1 MHALPAWADLRRAL
15 PQANVSWV
23 VEPAFAPLLRLAGV
37 SGVIEAPLRSWRGR
51 WFSAEART
59 GRAQL
64 RAALQADAWD
74 AVIDL
79 QGLVKS
85 AWVMKQ
91 CRLAEGGFTA
101 GLGNRTDGSGW
112 EWPVRWMQQRSL
124 RLPRHVHAVQRSR
137 LLVAAALGLPEPE
150 VSSAPALRPARA
162 SPDNTVAL
170 VHGTSRADKLWPE
183 TQWVELGQHLV
194 RNGFT
199 VALPAAGADE
209 RSRAA
214 RLAQAI
220 GVGAHAWREMPLDEL
235 AVRMASCAGCV
246 GVDSGVSHIA
256 VALGLPH
263 VQIYN
268 LPTAWRTGPL
278 AGVFGTGRQVAVEAH
293 AGEVAPS
300 TDAVLTA
307 WQQVAPAVL
316 PN

>member
-15 PQANVSWV
+15 PQARVSWV

-91 CRLAEGGFTA
+91 CCLAEGGFTA

-162 SPDNTVAL
+162 TPDNTVAL

-183 TQWVELGQHLV
+183 TQWVELGQQLV
-194 RNGFT
+194 HEGFT
-199 VALPAAGADE
+199 VALPAAGAVE

-220 GVGAHAWREMPLDEL
+220 GVGAQAWPEMPLDEL

-278 AGVFGTGRQVAVEAH
+278 AGVFGTGRQVAVEAQ

-300 TDAVLTA
+300 TARVLTA
-307 WQQVAPAVL
+307 WRQVAPALL
-316 PN
+316 PS